1 MLPEK
6 VYMEVAEDFGISVGV
21 AHAIHKGVREL
32 NTKEEI
38 SDYNDDRYISGVV
51 LRCIERGR
59 YNDLQRTIYRIRK
72 EMGKRKVKEVTIYK
86 KAWYYIVNGHDKR
99 NNTKSGEILQEAR

>member
-6 VYMEVAEDFGISVGV
+6 VYMEVAEDFGVSVGV

-38 SDYNDDRYISGVV
+38 SDYNEDRYISGVV

-59 YNDLQRTIYRIRK
+59 YKDLQRTIYRIRG

-99 NNTKSGEILQEAR
+99 NNTKSGKVLEEAR

>member
-6 VYMEVAEDFGISVGV
+6 VYMDVAEDFGVSVGV

-32 NTKEEI
+32 QSREEI
-38 SDYNDDRYISGVV
+38 RDYNDDRYISGVV
-51 LRCIERGR
+51 LRCIEKGR
-59 YNDLQRTIYRIRK
+59 YNDLQRTIYRIK
-72 EMGKRKVKEVTIYK
+72 QQAGKRKLKEVTIYK

-99 NNTKSGEILQEAR
+99 NNTKSGKVLEESR